1 MKHIVSHYD
10 EISCSVTNSQASSP
24 EHPSTVQK
32 TVKRT
37 TQQATI
43 STKKKSRPELNH
55 RSDKSQEQ
63 TTSKKV
69 PTSVSRITVG
79 GSVTQANATNV
90 SVVN

>member
-1 MKHIVSHYD
+1 MKHIVSFYD
-10 EISCSVTNSQASSP
+10 EISCSGTNTQNSSP

-43 STKKKSRPELNH
+43 STKKKCRPELNH

-69 PTSVSRITVG
+69 PASVSRIAVG
-79 GSVTQANATNV
+79 GSAGTTNV
-90 SVVN
+90 SVIN